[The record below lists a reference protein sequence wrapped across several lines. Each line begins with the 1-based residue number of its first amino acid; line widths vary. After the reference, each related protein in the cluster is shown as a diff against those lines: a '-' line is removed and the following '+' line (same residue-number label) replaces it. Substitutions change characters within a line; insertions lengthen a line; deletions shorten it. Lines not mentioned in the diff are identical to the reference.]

1 MIQMIKRLLDF
12 SGSERNSLIASFLF
26 SLLDSVFE
34 MMPIM
39 AILTVL
45 SGLLSVAEG
54 GVMAASTIWL
64 SLIIMLVS
72 IAGRIFFNNLSCT
85 KRTLGSFA
93 MCAQKRLEIGEHMK
107 RVPMGY
113 FSENR
118 LGEIAAA
125 ATTTLGDI
133 ENNAVTVLE
142 RVAGGFIHAIVI
154 GVWLLFYEWH
164 IGLLMFAGLAVSMLV
179 YAGIQKAAKHLSPR
193 RQEAQANLVT
203 CFLEYIQGMGVV
215 KGISAWTKAPVSG
228 GEAVNESAGQYRFG
242 KHISALPALIRSHIQ
257 AGKIAIII
265 VAPYLLLGGE
275 ITSVKCLLLLVSS
288 FMVYSSVELVGSM
301 ASVARVIDASL
312 DRLEAVTDTPILDE
326 NGEDFTPEHF
336 DIELK
341 NISFAYGKEDVLKNI
356 NIEIPEKTTCA
367 IVGPSGSGKTT
378 LVSLI
383 ARFWDVREGEIT
395 VGGRN
400 VKDYTCDSLLKNF
413 SMVFQ
418 NVYLFEDTIENNIK
432 FGRPDATH
440 KQVVEAAKKACC
452 HDFISAL
459 PGWLR
464 YKGRRGRRIPFRR
477 RKAADI
483 YRPRHSEGCSHYHFR

>member
-164 IGLLMFAGLAVSMLV
+164 IGL
-179 YAGIQKAAKHLSPR
+179 
-193 RQEAQANLVT
+193 
-203 CFLEYIQGMGVV
+203 
-215 KGISAWTKAPVSG
+215 
-228 GEAVNESAGQYRFG
+228 
-242 KHISALPALIRSHIQ
+242 
-257 AGKIAIII
+257 
-265 VAPYLLLGGE
+265 
-275 ITSVKCLLLLVSS
+275 
-288 FMVYSSVELVGSM
+288 
-301 ASVARVIDASL
+301 
-312 DRLEAVTDTPILDE
+312 
-326 NGEDFTPEHF
+326 
-336 DIELK
+336 
-341 NISFAYGKEDVLKNI
+341 
-356 NIEIPEKTTCA
+356 
-367 IVGPSGSGKTT
+367 
-378 LVSLI
+378 
-383 ARFWDVREGEIT
+383 
-395 VGGRN
+395 
-400 VKDYTCDSLLKNF
+400 
-413 SMVFQ
+413 
-418 NVYLFEDTIENNIK
+418 
-432 FGRPDATH
+432 
-440 KQVVEAAKKACC
+440 
-452 HDFISAL
+452 
-459 PGWLR
+459 
-464 YKGRRGRRIPFRR
+464 
-477 RKAADI
+477 
-483 YRPRHSEGCSHYHFR
+483 